1 LEKVMAICSECESV
15 LDFDVEEVDE
25 GDVVTCDECGTE
37 YEIVATEPLELTKID
52 NEGYELED
60 VPVRDEEE
68 E

>member
-1 LEKVMAICSECESV
+1 MAICSECESV
-15 LDFDVEEVDE
+15 LDFDVDEVDE
-25 GDVVTCDECGTE
+25 GEVVICDECGAE
-37 YEIVATEPLELTKID
+37 YEIVATEPIELTKID